1 MRSRL
6 DLEPPSLIRY
16 LTPAARLADAILRA
30 TFLEGGFPQALT
42 RNPSLVVVHGV
53 RVADA
58 STLHAAAQDL
68 LGGDED
74 DTYSL
79 DATVRD
85 WTDLTSVRPDRVE
98 RLLVEASVSTRT
110 MIVFCRTRTEVPA
123 VVGTVADALLPLASH
138 GAPLAE
144 LVEEIGKFL
153 PDDALVTRLA
163 NLPLS
168 YLNLVVRPGMSRER
182 MWSVAGRLRRTVR
195 ESDEAKQ
202 NPSDAK
208 RRKARAAAS
217 PASAPTDGHPERL
230 EDMPGMGEA
239 QRWGLSLAADLARY
253 RDGSLPWCDL
263 ENGVIL
269 HGPPGTGKTLFA
281 RALAG
286 SCGVPLFSHSFASWQ
301 AKGHLGD
308 LLKALRAAFDE
319 ARKAAP
325 CVLFVDELDSVGSR
339 DEPLGDNTAYQR
351 QVVNGF
357 LECLD
362 GAVGRGGVVVVGATN
377 KLDAIDP
384 AILRPGRL
392 GRIVEVQLPDLLGRV
407 GIVRHHLRGDLAEVD
422 LSGLADESGEVS
434 GAVLAQLVREARAAA
449 RRESRPLTEADL
461 WAAVPKGTEL
471 SEASFRRVCVHEAGH
486 LVVGLELSAVS
497 GLIPTG
503 ASVRGHLRHGR
514 ENKTDFRVVEGVDR
528 TRECVEATL
537 MVFLAGMA
545 AEEVIL
551 GSRGD
556 VSGGS
561 AEADLVRATRLARSA
576 EQSLGLGER
585 LSSVP
590 KDAAATSA
598 DDPDLSRRVERLLVR
613 CLTEAKLVV
622 ERRRVDIERVA
633 AQLFEAKK
641 FDLED
646 GTVSP
651 DDSVAPP

>member
-16 LTPAARLADAILRA
+16 LTPAARLADAVLRA
-30 TFLEGGFPQALT
+30 TFVEGGFPQALT
-42 RNPSLVVVHGV
+42 RDPSLVVVHGV

-68 LGGDED
+68 LGGDND

-110 MIVFCRTRTEVPA
+110 TILLCRTRTEVPA
-123 VVGTVADALLPLASH
+123 VVASVADAVLPLASR
-138 GAPLAE
+138 GVPLAE
-144 LVEEIGKFL
+144 LVEDIGKFP
-153 PDDALVTRLA
+153 PDDALVSRLSK
-163 NLPLS
+163 LPLS
-168 YLNLVVRPGMSRER
+168 YLNLVVRPGMSLER
-182 MWSVAGRLRRTVR
+182 MWAISGRLRRTVGD
-195 ESDEAKQ
+195 SDGAKRK
-202 NPSDAK
+202 PSDAK
-208 RRKARAAAS
+208 RGKAKFAANA
-217 PASAPTDGHPERL
+217 ASAPTDGHPERL

-239 QRWGLSLAADLARY
+239 QRWGLSVAADLARY

-263 ENGVIL
+263 ENGAIL

-339 DEPLGDNTAYQR
+339 DEPLGDNSSYQR
-351 QVVNGF
+351 QVVNGL
-357 LECLD
+357 LEALD
-362 GAVGRGGVVVVGATN
+362 GAVGRGGVIVVGATN

-407 GIVRHHLRGDLAEVD
+407 GIVRHHLRADLAEVD
-422 LSGLADESGEVS
+422 LSGLANEVGEVS

-471 SEASFRRVCVHEAGH
+471 SEASFRRACVHEAGH
-486 LVVGLELSAVS
+486 LVVGLELAPIS
-497 GLIPTG
+497 GLVPTG
-503 ASVRGHLRHGR
+503 AAVRRHLRHGK
-514 ENKTDFRVVEGVDR
+514 ENKTDFRIDEGFDR

-545 AEEVIL
+545 AEEVLL

-561 AEADLVRATRLARSA
+561 ADADLVRATKLARSA
-576 EQSLGLGER
+576 ERSLGLGER

-590 KDAAATSA
+590 KDASANSA
-598 DDPDLSRRVERLLVR
+598 DDPDLPRRVERLLTR
-613 CLTEAKLVV
+613 CLTEAKLIV
-622 ERRRVDIERVA
+622 ERRRPDVERVA
-633 AQLFEAKK
+633 VRLAEANA
-641 FDLED
+641 FLVTDDVFPD
-646 GTVSP
+646 GSIPTT
-651 DDSVAPP
+651 A